1 MPQVPD
7 IVLPEGGL
15 PYDDYYS
22 ATSITLG
29 ELHDMGFFD
38 ASDASWRWDAY
49 SDDQYYRVMSMI
61 LERYRFRELGIM
73 PVYRWKAVFMRHMN
87 EIMPKY
93 KVLYAREEQGVNPM
107 QDSSEYAKERIIF
120 SDFPATLLSGNSD
133 YTSTGTD
140 KENEVVRE
148 GDIVTQ
154 SNDYAERYRTV
165 DVMILD
171 DLDFLFTCVLTS
183 TVPLF

>member
-7 IVLPEGGL
+7 IALPEGGL

-38 ASDASWRWDAY
+38 ASDDSWRWDAY
-49 SDDQYYRVMSMI
+49 SDEQYHRVMSMI
-61 LERYRFRELGIM
+61 LERYRFRELGVM
-73 PVYRWKAVFMRHMN
+73 PVYRWKATFMRYMN

-93 KVLYAREEQGVNPM
+93 KVMYAREEQGVNPL
-107 QDSSEYAKERIIF
+107 QDSSEYSKERIIF

-140 KENEVVRE
+140 RENEVVRE

-154 SNDYAERYRTV
+154 TNDYAERYRTV

-171 DLDFLFTCVLTS
+171 ELNILFTCVLTS